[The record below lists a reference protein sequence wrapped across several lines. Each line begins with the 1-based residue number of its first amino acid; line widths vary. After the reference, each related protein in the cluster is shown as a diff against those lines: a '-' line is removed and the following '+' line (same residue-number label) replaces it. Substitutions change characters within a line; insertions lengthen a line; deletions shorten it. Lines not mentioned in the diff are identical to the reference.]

1 MTLKTSGKTMTLAL
15 IAAIA
20 LGLASSGES
29 QASRQ
34 TMFREGKLFR
44 GRITANTKRAE
55 TLLLRGKYDQAEAAF
70 RSAIARNSKDVDAR
84 SGLGMALA
92 MEFKLDGADDQLDR
106 ALALDPTNP
115 LACTGKAMVL
125 LNRLQSSSNTY
136 IRNKNNMLSQAEEYC
151 RKAID
156 SDPQLP
162 EAHYMM
168 GVVNKEQGKLADSAR
183 ELGRACQLDPR
194 YSQGFSALGMTNL
207 AQGKVGEAAA
217 NFKQAV
223 IINSKNSTAHF
234 GLGRAL
240 LAQNRID
247 DAIKELNTSLYLN
260 RNSAPVHLA
269 LGECYQAQGNTV
281 AAIKEYQEAIRI
293 KPENA
298 DAYMHIADIRE
309 ARGDLEHSIAELRS
323 GVELNPNNP
332 FLHQKIGDQLLMVEK
347 LDDAIKSYRQ
357 SLSLMPDNVNAVE
370 GLTRG
375 LYLKAAKEGQGA
387 FFATNDFESAEQQIQ
402 EAISLRPNDMMLR
415 LADAKLRSLSGKPV
429 DLASI
434 GAPRNDGE
442 RIAYAEALMAQNR
455 FQEATE
461 NLNVVIN
468 NARDYKQIFA
478 VADLAAMIKD
488 HSAAEA
494 AYRKGASMPG
504 GEARAKRGLATVAK
518 TREVARKDLTMAQD
532 LYRKGQV
539 NTAVD
544 KYRDAI
550 YSDPRNPVSRLGLAE
565 GLQKQKE
572 QTPASLRDA
581 AFQYKAY
588 ISLQPALPPKERE
601 KIEHKIEHVEARA
614 FKLES
619 KKMSAAR

>member
-1 MTLKTSGKTMTLAL
+1 MTFKTSGKTMALAL
-15 IAAIA
+15 LATIA
-20 LGLASSGES
+20 LSVASSGAS

-34 TMFREGKLFR
+34 SMFREGKLFR
-44 GRITANTKRAE
+44 GRITANTQRAE
-55 TLLLRGKYDQAEAAF
+55 TLLLRGKYDQAETAF
-70 RSAIARNSKDVDAR
+70 RAAIGRNSKDVDAR

-92 MEFKLDGADDQLDR
+92 MQFKLDGADDQLDR
-106 ALALDPTNP
+106 ALKLDPSNP

-136 IRNKNNMLSQAEEYC
+136 IRNKNSMLSEAEEYSK
-151 RKAID
+151 RAIN

-162 EAHYMM
+162 EAHYML
-168 GVVNKEQGKLADSAR
+168 GVVNKEQGRLADSAR
-183 ELGRACQLDPR
+183 ELGKACALDSR

-207 AQGKVGEAAA
+207 AQGKVGEAAS
-217 NFKQAV
+217 NFKQSIA
-223 IINSKNSTAHF
+223 INSKNSTAHF

-240 LAQNRID
+240 LAQNRVD
-247 DAIKELNTSLYLN
+247 DAIKELNTSLYLF

-269 LGECYQAQGNTV
+269 LGECYQTQGNTV
-281 AAIKEYQEAIRI
+281 AAIKEYQESIRV

-323 GVELNPNNP
+323 GIELNPNNAL
-332 FLHQKIGDQLLMVEK
+332 LHQKIGDQLLMVEK

-434 GAPRNDGE
+434 GTPKSDGE
-442 RIAYAEALMAQNR
+442 RIAYAEALMAQNK
-455 FQEATE
+455 FQEASE
-461 NLNVVIN
+461 NLNMVIN
-468 NARDYKQIFA
+468 NAHDYKQTFA

-488 HSAAEA
+488 HAAAET
-494 AYRKGASMPG
+494 AYRKGATMPG
-504 GEARAKRGLATVAK
+504 GEARSKRGLANVAK
-518 TREVARKDLTMAQD
+518 TREVARKDLTMARD

-544 KYRDAI
+544 KFRDAI
-550 YSDPRNPVSRLGLAE
+550 YSDPRNPESRLGLADS
-565 GLQKQKE
+565 LQKQKE
-572 QTPASLRDA
+572 QTAPMLRDA
-581 AFQYKAY
+581 AFQYRAY
-588 ISLQPALPPKERE
+588 ISLQPNLPEKERS
-601 KIEHKIEHVEARA
+601 KIEHKIERVESKA
-614 FKLES
+614 FKMET
-619 KKMSAAR
+619 KGIAAR

>member
-1 MTLKTSGKTMTLAL
+1 MTFKTTGKTMVCAL
-15 IAAIA
+15 IASICMGVAA
-20 LGLASSGES
+20 AGES

-34 TMFREGKLFR
+34 TMFREGKLFK
-44 GRITANTKRAE
+44 GRVTANTKRAE
-55 TLLLRGKYDQAEAAF
+55 TLLLRGKYDQAETSF
-70 RSAIARNSKDVDAR
+70 RNAIARNSKDVDAR

-92 MEFKLDGADDQLDR
+92 MQFKLDGADDQLDR
-106 ALALDPTNP
+106 ALKLDPTNP

-136 IRNKNNMLSQAEEYC
+136 IRNKNSMLSQAEEYC
-151 RKAID
+151 RRAV
-156 SDPQLP
+156 SYDPQLP

-168 GVVNKEQGKLADSAR
+168 GVVNKEQGKLADSQRA
-183 ELGRACQLDPR
+183 LARACDLDPR
-194 YSQGFSALGMTNL
+194 YSQAFSALGMTNL
-207 AQGKVGEAAA
+207 AQNKVGDATA
-217 NFKQAV
+217 NFKQA
-223 IINSKNSTAHF
+223 IATNSKNSSAHF

-240 LAQNRID
+240 LAQHRVD
-247 DAIKELNTSLYLN
+247 DAIKELNTSLYLF

-281 AAIKEYQEAIRI
+281 ASIKEYQECIRI

-298 DAYMHIADIRE
+298 DAYLHIADIRE

-332 FLHQKIGDQLLMVEK
+332 FLHQRIADQLLMVEK

-357 SLSLMPDNVNAVE
+357 CLSLMPDNVNAVE

-387 FFATNDFESAEQQIQ
+387 FIATNDFESAEQQIQ

-415 LADAKLRSLSGKPV
+415 LADAKLRAMSGKPV
-429 DLASI
+429 DLAAI
-434 GAPRNDGE
+434 GAPRSDGE
-442 RIAYAEALMAQNR
+442 RIAYAEALMAQNK

-461 NLNVVIN
+461 NLNIVIN
-468 NARDYKQIFA
+468 NARDYKQTFA

-494 AYRKGASMPG
+494 AYKKGATMPG
-504 GEARAKRGLATVAK
+504 GEARAKRGLANVAK
-518 TREVARKDLTMAQD
+518 TREVARKDLTMARD

-550 YSDPRNPVSRLGLAE
+550 YSDPRNPESRLGLAE

-572 QTPASLRDA
+572 QTAAMLRDA
-581 AFQYKAY
+581 AFQYRAY
-588 ISLQPALPPKERE
+588 VALQPNLPEKERS
-601 KIEHKIEHVEARA
+601 KIQHKIERVEAKA
-614 FKLES
+614 FKLEN
-619 KKMSAAR
+619 KGIAAR